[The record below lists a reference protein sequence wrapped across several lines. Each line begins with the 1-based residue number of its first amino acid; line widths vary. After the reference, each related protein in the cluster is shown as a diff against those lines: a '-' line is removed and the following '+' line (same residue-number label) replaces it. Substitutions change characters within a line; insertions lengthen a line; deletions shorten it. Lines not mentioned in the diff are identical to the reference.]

1 MTIYKT
7 LIISLLFAYEAFAY
21 TNILKFNNKSTK
33 NISAFNKKPTPSR
46 KHITDLNLNRSDF
59 FKLFSL
65 IPYIPL
71 KYIIT
76 KPAFAEATKEKTIEE
91 LRKDALN
98 IIDIIEVQKNTIN
111 LPSLKADDTSLNTND
126 TSGGSGSGSGS
137 SDVTAD
143 NDNSYNVNS
152 ITKIKIDGVLEN
164 IMNDFKKYGIIDP
177 VKSVSNLQKYC
188 SPTNIIKHKNTRGL
202 TSSFQDGKYALL
214 LGKFINYKI
223 INYEKNIDANSD
235 DKNNIY
241 YAVDMKVNAEYKTML
256 QNSIQFND
264 MYYPTKRDFNNICYV
279 IYRWSFRKY
288 EDNNLYLE
296 GCFLIPPTP
305 PPQ

>member
-7 LIISLLFAYEAFAY
+7 LIISLLFAFEALAY
-21 TNILKFNNKSTK
+21 TNTPKFTNKSN
-33 NISAFNKKPTPSR
+33 NISQFNKKQEPPR
-46 KHITDLNLNRSDF
+46 KHLTDLNLNRSEF

-98 IIDIIEVQKNTIN
+98 IIDIIEVQKSTIN
-111 LPSLKADDTSLNTND
+111 LPSLKADDISGNTND
-126 TSGGSGSGSGS
+126 TSNKGDS
-137 SDVTAD
+137 SAAD
-143 NDNSYNVNS
+143 NDTSYNVNTK
-152 ITKIKIDGVLEN
+152 TKIKIDGVLSN
-164 IMNDFKKYGIIDP
+164 IMNDFKKNGIIDP

-188 SPTNIIKHKNTRGL
+188 SATNIIKHKNTRGL
-202 TSSFQDGKYALL
+202 TASFQDGKYSLL
-214 LGKFINYKI
+214 LGKFINYEI

-241 YAVDMKVNAEYKTML
+241 YAVDMKVNAAYKTML

-264 MYYPTKRDFNNICYV
+264 MYYPTKRDYNNICYV

-296 GCFLIPPTP
+296 GCFLIPPSP

>member
-7 LIISLLFAYEAFAY
+7 LIISLLFAFEALAY
-21 TNILKFNNKSTK
+21 TNTPKFTNKSN
-33 NISAFNKKPTPSR
+33 NISQFNKKQEPPR
-46 KHITDLNLNRSDF
+46 KHLTDLNLNRSDF

-76 KPAFAEATKEKTIEE
+76 KPVFAEATKEKTIEE
-91 LRKDALN
+91 LRKEALN
-98 IIDIIEVQKNTIN
+98 IIDIIEVQKSTIN
-111 LPSLKADDTSLNTND
+111 LPSLKADDISGNTND
-126 TSGGSGSGSGS
+126 TSNKG
-137 SDVTAD
+137 DVAD
-143 NDNSYNVNS
+143 NDTSYNVNTK
-152 ITKIKIDGVLEN
+152 TKIKIDGVLSN
-164 IMNDFKKYGIIDP
+164 IMNDFKKNGIIDP

-188 SPTNIIKHKNTRGL
+188 SATNIIKHKNTRGL
-202 TSSFQDGKYALL
+202 TASFQDGKYSLL
-214 LGKFINYKI
+214 LGKFINYEI

-241 YAVDMKVNAEYKTML
+241 YAVDMKVNAAYKTML

-264 MYYPTKRDFNNICYV
+264 MYYPTKRDYNNICYV

-296 GCFLIPPTP
+296 GCFLIPPP
-305 PPQ
+305 LPPQ

>member
-1 MTIYKT
+1 MVA
-7 LIISLLFAYEAFAY
+7 IIAIDVSISCLDLLSF
-21 TNILKFNNKSTK
+21 TNKSN
-33 NISAFNKKPTPSR
+33 NISQFNKKPEPPR
-46 KHITDLNLNRSDF
+46 KHLTDLNLNRSDF

-91 LRKDALN
+91 LRKEALN

-111 LPSLKADDTSLNTND
+111 LPSLKADDTSGNTND
-126 TSGGSGSGSGS
+126 TSNGSGS
-137 SDVTAD
+137 SAAD
-143 NDNSYNVNS
+143 NDTSYNVNTK
-152 ITKIKIDGVLEN
+152 TKIKIDGVLSN
-164 IMNDFKKYGIIDP
+164 IMNDFKKNGIIDP

-188 SPTNIIKHKNTRGL
+188 SATNIIKHKNTRGL
-202 TSSFQDGKYALL
+202 TASFQDGKYSLL
-214 LGKFINYKI
+214 LGKFINYEI

-241 YAVDMKVNAEYKTML
+241 YTVDMKVNAAYKTML

-264 MYYPTKRDFNNICYV
+264 MYYPSKRDYNNICYV

-288 EDNNLYLE
+288 ENDNLYLE
-296 GCFLIPPTP
+296 GCFLITP
-305 PPQ
+305 PPPPQ

>member
-7 LIISLLFAYEAFAY
+7 LIISLLFAYEALAY
-21 TNILKFNNKSTK
+21 TNTPKFTNKSN
-33 NISAFNKKPTPSR
+33 NISQFNKKQEPPR
-46 KHITDLNLNRSDF
+46 KHLTDLNLNRSDF

-91 LRKDALN
+91 LRKEALN

-111 LPSLKADDTSLNTND
+111 LPSLKADDASGNTND
-126 TSGGSGSGSGS
+126 TSNKGDS
-137 SDVTAD
+137 SAAD
-143 NDNSYNVNS
+143 NDTSYNVN
-152 ITKIKIDGVLEN
+152 IKTKIKIDGVLSN
-164 IMNDFKKYGIIDP
+164 IMNDFKKNGIIDP

-188 SPTNIIKHKNTRGL
+188 SATNIIKHKNTRGL
-202 TSSFQDGKYALL
+202 TSSFQDGKYSLL
-214 LGKFINYKI
+214 LGKFINYEI

-241 YAVDMKVNAEYKTML
+241 YAVDMKVNAAYKTML

-264 MYYPTKRDFNNICYV
+264 MYYPTKRDYNNICYV

-288 EDNNLYLE
+288 ENDNLYLE
-296 GCFLIPPTP
+296 GCFLIPPPP

>member
-7 LIISLLFAYEAFAY
+7 LIISLLFAYEALAY
-21 TNILKFNNKSTK
+21 TNFPKFINKSN
-33 NISAFNKKPTPSR
+33 NISQINKKQEPPR
-46 KHITDLNLNRSDF
+46 KHLTDVNLNRSDF

-111 LPSLKADDTSLNTND
+111 LPSLKASDVSIKTND
-126 TSGGSGSGSGS
+126 ANDTN
-137 SDVTAD
+137 DDD
-143 NDNSYNVNS
+143 NYTDNTTYNVNTK
-152 ITKIKIDGVLEN
+152 TKIKIDGVLSN
-164 IMNDFKKYGIIDP
+164 IMKDFKKNGIIDP

-188 SPTNIIKHKNTRGL
+188 SATNIIKHKNTRGL
-202 TSSFQDGKYALL
+202 TASFQDGKYALL
-214 LGKFINYKI
+214 LGKFISYEI

-264 MYYPTKRDFNNICYV
+264 MYYPVKRDYNNICYV

-296 GCFLIPPTP
+296 GCFLIPP
-305 PPQ
+305 PQ

>member
-33 NISAFNKKPTPSR
+33 NISAFNKKPEPHR
-46 KHITDLNLNRSDF
+46 KHLTDVNLNRSDF

-111 LPSLKADDTSLNTND
+111 LPSLKADDTSGNTND
-126 TSGGSGSGSGS
+126 TSNKGDGSA
-137 SDVTAD
+137 AD
-143 NDNSYNVNS
+143 NDTSYNVNTK
-152 ITKIKIDGVLEN
+152 TKIKIEGVLSN
-164 IMNDFKKYGIIDP
+164 IMNDFKKNGIIDP

-188 SPTNIIKHKNTRGL
+188 SATNIIKHKNTRGL
-202 TSSFQDGKYALL
+202 TSSFQDGKYSLL
-214 LGKFINYKI
+214 LGKFINYEI

-241 YAVDMKVNAEYKTML
+241 YAVDMKVNAAYKTML

-264 MYYPTKRDFNNICYV
+264 MYYPQKRDYNNICYV

-288 EDNNLYLE
+288 EDDNLYLE
-296 GCFLIPPTP
+296 GCFLVPPPP

>member
-1 MTIYKT
+1 MAIYKT
-7 LIISLLFAYEAFAY
+7 LIISLLFAYEALAY
-21 TNILKFNNKSTK
+21 TNIPKFTNKGSK
-33 NISAFNKKPTPSR
+33 NVSAFNKKPEPPR
-46 KHITDLNLNRSDF
+46 KHLTDVNLNRSEF

-76 KPAFAEATKEKTIEE
+76 KPAFAEATKDKTIEE

-98 IIDIIEVQKNTIN
+98 IIDIIEVQKSTIN
-111 LPSLKADDTSLNTND
+111 LPSLKADDTSGNTND
-126 TSGGSGSGSGS
+126 TSNKG
-137 SDVTAD
+137 DVVD
-143 NDNSYNVNS
+143 NDTSYNVNTK
-152 ITKIKIDGVLEN
+152 TKIKIEGVLSN
-164 IMNDFKKYGIIDP
+164 IMNDFKKNGIIDP

-188 SPTNIIKHKNTRGL
+188 SATNIIKHKNTRGL
-202 TSSFQDGKYALL
+202 TASFQDGKYSLL
-214 LGKFINYKI
+214 LGKFINYEI

-241 YAVDMKVNAEYKTML
+241 YAVDMKVNAAYKTML

-264 MYYPTKRDFNNICYV
+264 MYYPQKRDYNNICYV

-296 GCFLIPPTP
+296 GCFLIPPAP

>member
-7 LIISLLFAYEAFAY
+7 LIISLLFAFEALAY
-21 TNILKFNNKSTK
+21 TNTPKFTNKSN
-33 NISAFNKKPTPSR
+33 NISQFNKKQEPPR
-46 KHITDLNLNRSDF
+46 KHLTDLNLNRSEF

-98 IIDIIEVQKNTIN
+98 IIDIIEVQKSTIN
-111 LPSLKADDTSLNTND
+111 LPSLKADDISGNTND
-126 TSGGSGSGSGS
+126 TSNKGDS
-137 SDVTAD
+137 SAAD
-143 NDNSYNVNS
+143 NDTSYNVNTK
-152 ITKIKIDGVLEN
+152 TKIKIDGVLSN
-164 IMNDFKKYGIIDP
+164 IMNDFKKNGIIDP

-188 SPTNIIKHKNTRGL
+188 SATNIIKHKNTRGL
-202 TSSFQDGKYALL
+202 TASFQDGKYSLL
-214 LGKFINYKI
+214 LGKFINYEI

-241 YAVDMKVNAEYKTML
+241 YAVDMKVNAAYKTML

-264 MYYPTKRDFNNICYV
+264 MYYPSKRDYNNICYV

-296 GCFLIPPTP
+296 GCFLIPPSP

>member
-7 LIISLLFAYEAFAY
+7 LIISLLFAFEALAY
-21 TNILKFNNKSTK
+21 TNTPKFTNKSN
-33 NISAFNKKPTPSR
+33 NISQFNKKQEPPR
-46 KHITDLNLNRSDF
+46 KHLTDLNLNRSEF

-98 IIDIIEVQKNTIN
+98 IIDIIEVQKSTIN
-111 LPSLKADDTSLNTND
+111 LPSLKADDISGNTND
-126 TSGGSGSGSGS
+126 TSNKGDS
-137 SDVTAD
+137 SAAD
-143 NDNSYNVNS
+143 NDTSYNVNTK
-152 ITKIKIDGVLEN
+152 TKIKIDGVLSN
-164 IMNDFKKYGIIDP
+164 IMNDFKKNGIIDP

-188 SPTNIIKHKNTRGL
+188 SATNIIKHKNTRGL
-202 TSSFQDGKYALL
+202 TASFQDGKYSLL
-214 LGKFINYKI
+214 LGKFINYEI

-241 YAVDMKVNAEYKTML
+241 YAVDMKVNAAYKTML

-264 MYYPTKRDFNNICYV
+264 MYYPAKRDYNNICYV

-288 EDNNLYLE
+288 EDDNLYLE
-296 GCFLIPPTP
+296 GCFLIPPPP